1 MPFNGR
7 GAKGRKKDYYRKV
20 TALFYS
26 NINTRIKMKK
36 ELTLGLAL
44 VSIIGLSCGPV
55 FVSVK
60 RLERAR
66 LQIPPVSRVA
76 VVDFEDATRRGRGPG
91 VGSRLVAELGSQG
104 YYQVL
109 ERARIQS
116 VMKEHAFNLTGA
128 VDPATAKELGGLLG
142 VDAIITGEI
151 LSYDVQTTKRA
162 EKVERKEGTGQYE
175 EVEKTN
181 PFTKK
186 KYKVKE
192 EIMKTVLVDEDRFD
206 KTGTVSV
213 NYRMIDIASGQ
224 VVVSKTHTQNY
235 QKTLKKNTVG
245 DDEVL
250 AELLTGV
257 TSGFVGDIS
266 PHYVTVSKKLMSS
279 KADPKNLGQ
288 AYAKQGEW
296 QRAVE
301 IWERAAAQA
310 PNDPALWHNIGVGRE
325 AMGRIE
331 QAEEAYNRALQIEPG
346 SKAYI
351 DNVAQIKRAFRGRL
365 PTSQGGSQA
374 LAEENPGQPLE
385 LVPKILKL
393 EPTGEVY
400 INIGNK
406 SGVKAGDRFT
416 AVGEREIRNPDTG
429 ELMDTD
435 VYDKAELAV
444 AKVMENISVCR
455 VVKLLPGQ
463 KLAVKDKVKPIK
475 Q

>member
-1 MPFNGR
+1 
-7 GAKGRKKDYYRKV
+7 
-20 TALFYS
+20 
-26 NINTRIKMKK
+26 MKK
-36 ELTLGLAL
+36 ISTLIIGMVGLAL
-44 VSIIGLSCGPV
+44 VSCGPV
-55 FVSVK
+55 FVSIK
-60 RLERAR
+60 RLERAKM
-66 LQIPPVSRVA
+66 QIPPVSRVA
-76 VVDFEDATRRGRGPG
+76 VVDFEDATRQGRGSA

-109 ERARIQS
+109 ERAKIQS

-151 LSYDVQTTKRA
+151 LSYDVQTTKRT

-206 KTGTVSV
+206 KSGTVSV

-224 VVVSKTHTQNY
+224 VVVSKTHTRSY

-257 TSGFVGDIS
+257 TSDFVGDIS
-266 PHYVTVSKKLMSS
+266 PHYVTVSKKLLSS

-301 IWERAAAQA
+301 IWERAAGQA
-310 PNDPALWHNIGVGRE
+310 PNDPALWHNIGVGHE
-325 AMGRIE
+325 ALGRIE
-331 QAEEAYNRALQIEPG
+331 QAEQAYNRALQLDPGNKILIE
-346 SKAYI
+346 
-351 DNVAQIKRAFRGRL
+351 NVAQIKSAFRGSL
-365 PTSQGGSQA
+365 PTNQGGSQA
-374 LAEENPGQPLE
+374 LAAENQGQPME
-385 LVPKILKL
+385 LVPKIMKL

-406 SGVKAGDRFT
+406 SGIKVGDRFM

-435 VYDKAELAV
+435 IFDKAELAV
-444 AKVMENISVCR
+444 TKVMENISVCR
-455 VVKLLPGQ
+455 TVKLMPGQ

-475 Q
+475 

>member
-1 MPFNGR
+1 M
-7 GAKGRKKDYYRKV
+7 
-20 TALFYS
+20 
-26 NINTRIKMKK
+26 
-36 ELTLGLAL
+36 LAL
-44 VSIIGLSCGPV
+44 AAVSCGPV
-55 FVSVK
+55 FVTVR

-66 LQIPPVSRVA
+66 LQIPPVTRVA
-76 VVDFEDATRRGRGPG
+76 VVDFDDATGWNRGPA

-109 ERARIQS
+109 ERAKIQS

-128 VDPATAKELGGLLG
+128 VDPATARELGGLLG
-142 VDAIITGEI
+142 VDAIITGEV
-151 LSYDVQTTKRA
+151 LSYDVQTTKRTV
-162 EKVERKEGTGQYE
+162 KVEKKEGTGQYE

-224 VVVSKTHTQNY
+224 VVVTKTHTKSY
-235 QKTLKKNTVG
+235 QKELKKNTVG

-257 TSGFVGDIS
+257 TAGFVGDIS
-266 PHYVTVSKKLMSS
+266 PHYVTVSKRLMAS

-310 PNDPALWHNIGVGRE
+310 PGDPALWHNIGVGQE

-331 QAEEAYNRALQIEPG
+331 QAEQAYNKALQLEPG
-346 SKAYI
+346 NKAFI
-351 DNVAQIKRAFRGRL
+351 ENVAQIRNAFRGAL
-365 PTSQGGSQA
+365 PTSQGGGQA
-374 LAEENPGQPLE
+374 LAQEGAGQPQE

-400 INIGNK
+400 INIGSK
-406 SGVKAGDRFT
+406 SGVKAGDRYL

-429 ELMDTD
+429 ELLDTD

-455 VVKLLPGQ
+455 VVKLWPGQ
-463 KLAVKDKVKPIK
+463 KLAVKDKVKPVK

>member
-1 MPFNGR
+1 M
-7 GAKGRKKDYYRKV
+7 
-20 TALFYS
+20 
-26 NINTRIKMKK
+26 NIKR
-36 ELTLGLAL
+36 
-44 VSIIGLSCGPV
+44 IGLTAVLAALTAVSCGPV
-55 FVSVK
+55 FVSIK

-76 VVDFEDATRRGRGPG
+76 VVDFEDATRMGRGPA
-91 VGSRLVAELGSQG
+91 VGSRLAAELGSQG

-128 VDPATAKELGGLLG
+128 VDPSTVRELGGLLG

-151 LSYDVQTTKRA
+151 LSYDVQTTVRT

-192 EIMKTVLVDEDRFD
+192 EIKKTVLVDEDRFD
-206 KTGTVSV
+206 KSGTVSV

-224 VVVSKTHTQNY
+224 VVVGKTHTKSY

-245 DDEVL
+245 DEEVL

-257 TSGFVGDIS
+257 TAGFVGDIS
-266 PHYVTVSKKLMSS
+266 PHYVTVSRKLMSS

-288 AYAKQGEW
+288 TYAKQGEW
-296 QRAVE
+296 QRALE
-301 IWERAAAQA
+301 IWERAASQA
-310 PNDPALWHNIGVGRE
+310 PSDPALWHNIGVAHE

-331 QAEEAYNRALQIEPG
+331 QAEQSYNKALQLNPGNKALIET
-346 SKAYI
+346 
-351 DNVAQIKRAFRGRL
+351 VAQIRNAFRGAL
-365 PTSQGGSQA
+365 PSNQGGSQA
-374 LAEENPGQPLE
+374 LAAENPGQPLE
-385 LVPKILKL
+385 LVPKIIKL
-393 EPTGEVY
+393 ETTGEVY

-406 SGVKAGDRFT
+406 SGVRAGDRYL

-429 ELMDTD
+429 ELLDTD
-435 VYDKAELAV
+435 VFDKAELAV
-444 AKVMENISVCR
+444 VKVMENISVCR
-455 VVKLLPGQ
+455 VVKTIPGH
-463 KLAVKDKVKPIK
+463 KLAVKDKVKPAK
-475 Q
+475 

>member
-1 MPFNGR
+1 MKYNRFFT
-7 GAKGRKKDYYRKV
+7 
-20 TALFYS
+20 TAAV
-26 NINTRIKMKK
+26 
-36 ELTLGLAL
+36 LAL
-44 VSIIGLSCGPV
+44 AAVSCGPV
-55 FVSVK
+55 FVTVR

-76 VVDFEDATRRGRGPG
+76 VVDFDDATGQGRGPA

-109 ERARIQS
+109 ERAKIQS

-142 VDAIITGEI
+142 VDAIITGEV
-151 LSYDVQTTKRA
+151 LSYDVQTTKRTV
-162 EKVERKEGTGQYE
+162 KVEKKEGTGQYE

-206 KTGTVSV
+206 KSGTVSV

-224 VVVSKTHTQNY
+224 VVVTKTHTKNY
-235 QKTLKKNTVG
+235 QKELKKNTVG

-296 QRAVE
+296 PRALE
-301 IWERAAAQA
+301 IWERSSTQA
-310 PNDPALWHNIGVGRE
+310 PNDAALWHNIGVAQE
-325 AMGRIE
+325 ALGRIE
-331 QAEEAYNRALQIEPG
+331 QAEQAYNRALQIDPG
-346 SKAYI
+346 NKAFI
-351 DNVAQIKRAFRGRL
+351 ENVAQIRNAFRGAL
-365 PTSQGGSQA
+365 PTSQGGGQA
-374 LAEENPGQPLE
+374 IAQEGSGQPVE
-385 LVPKILKL
+385 LVPKIIKL

-406 SGVKAGDRFT
+406 SGVKAGDRYL

-429 ELMDTD
+429 ELLDTD

-444 AKVMENISVCR
+444 TKVMENISVCR
-455 VVKLLPGQ
+455 VIKLWPGQ
-463 KLAVKDKVKPIK
+463 KLAVKDKVKPVK
-475 Q
+475 P

>member
-1 MPFNGR
+1 MR
-7 GAKGRKKDYYRKV
+7 
-20 TALFYS
+20 
-26 NINTRIKMKK
+26 TRY
-36 ELTLGLAL
+36 LAL
-44 VSIIGLSCGPV
+44 IPALAALAVSCGPV
-55 FVSVK
+55 FVSVQ
-60 RLERAR
+60 RMERAR
-66 LQIPPVSRVA
+66 LQIPAVTRVA
-76 VVDFEDATRRGRGPG
+76 VVDFDDATRQGKGAA

-151 LSYDVQTTKRA
+151 LSYDVQTTKRT
-162 EKVERKEGTGQYE
+162 EKVEKKEGTGQYE
-175 EVEKTN
+175 EVERTN

-192 EIMKTVLVDEDRFD
+192 EVMKTVLVDEDRFD
-206 KTGTVSV
+206 KSGTVSV

-224 VVVSKTHTQNY
+224 VVVSKTHTQSY

-250 AELLTGV
+250 ADLLTSV

-266 PHYVTVSKKLMSS
+266 PHYVTVSKRLLSS

-301 IWERAAAQA
+301 IWERSAAQS
-310 PNDPALWHNIGVGRE
+310 PGDPALWHNIGVGQE

-331 QAEEAYNRALQIEPG
+331 QAEQAYNKALQLEPG
-346 SKAYI
+346 NKTFIA
-351 DNVAQIKRAFRGRL
+351 DVAQIKSAFRGGL
-365 PTSQGGSQA
+365 PTGQGGAQA
-374 LAEENPGQPLE
+374 LASEPAGQPPE
-385 LVPKILKL
+385 LVPKIMKL

-406 SGVKAGDRFT
+406 SGVKVGDRYL

-444 AKVMENISVCR
+444 TKVMENISVCR
-455 VVKLLPGQ
+455 VVKPVPGQ
-463 KLAVKDKVKPIK
+463 KLAVKDKVKPVK
-475 Q
+475 

>member
-1 MPFNGR
+1 MR
-7 GAKGRKKDYYRKV
+7 VKYIVISLLLA
-20 TALFYS
+20 AL
-26 NINTRIKMKK
+26 
-36 ELTLGLAL
+36 AA
-44 VSIIGLSCGPV
+44 VSCGPV
-55 FVSVK
+55 LVSVK
-60 RLERAR
+60 RMERAR
-66 LQIPPVSRVA
+66 LQIPLVTRVA
-76 VVDFEDATRRGRGPG
+76 VVDFEDATRHGPG
-91 VGSRLVAELGSQG
+91 PAVGSRLVAELNSQG

-128 VDPATAKELGGLLG
+128 VDPATARELGGLLG

-151 LSYDVQTTKRA
+151 LAYDVRTTVRT
-162 EKVERKEGTGQYE
+162 EKVEKKEGTGQYE

-206 KTGTVSV
+206 KSGTVSV

-224 VVVSKTHTQNY
+224 VVVSKTHTKSY

-257 TSGFVGDIS
+257 TAGFVGDIS
-266 PHYVTVSKKLMSS
+266 PHHVTVSKRLLSS

-301 IWERAAAQA
+301 IWERSASQA
-310 PNDPALWHNIGVGRE
+310 PNDAALWHNIGVGQE

-331 QAEEAYNRALQIEPG
+331 QAELAYNKALQADPGNKMFIE
-346 SKAYI
+346 
-351 DNVAQIKRAFRGRL
+351 NVAQIKRAFRGGL
-365 PTSQGGSQA
+365 PTGQGGAQA
-374 LAEENPGQPLE
+374 LAEPSSHPTE
-385 LVPKILKL
+385 LIPRIMKI

-406 SGVKAGDRFT
+406 SGIKAGDRFMV
-416 AVGEREIRNPDTG
+416 VGEREIRNPDTG

-435 VYDKAELAV
+435 IYEKAELAV
-444 AKVMENISVCR
+444 SKVMENISVCR
-455 VVKLLPGQ
+455 VIKPVPGN
-463 KLAVKDKVKPIK
+463 KLAVKDKVKPVK
-475 Q
+475 